1 MEIGMMRGGES
12 RLLNPGD
19 IAIIPKGV
27 SHAWSEITTD
37 TIDYLVFRNDPEKV
51 MQLK

>member
-1 MEIGMMRGGES
+1 MERGKMRGGES
-12 RLLNPGD
+12 RLINPGD

-27 SHAWSEITTD
+27 AHAWSEITIN

-51 MQLK
+51 MQVK